1 MTVAIVFVVNT
12 VNVMTDKITA
22 GKLAKKYLRPADR
35 PQVTPASTRDLRD
48 LIPQIHENVN
58 TPTAAQLM
66 HPEVGVGEGCIRDK
80 VPYMTTDDLPQNWME
95 IMSEAAAQG
104 KGPVSLMLALN
115 ITKAGFETLLETSP
129 EFQQAYERC
138 LLLSC
143 EWWEDRGRD
152 MSVGAKGNS
161 TVWIANMVN
170 RWGWNSDKSVQAS
183 TVHSTVDSNVKATVR
198 QALTEDEL
206 DAEIKR
212 RGLDKF
218 IELNGDGNHD

>member
-1 MTVAIVFVVNT
+1 
-12 VNVMTDKITA
+12 MTDKITA
-22 GKLAKKYLRPADR
+22 DKLTKKYLPPSER
-35 PQVTPASTRDLRD
+35 PQVNSSSTRDIRNI
-48 LIPQIHENVN
+48 IPQIHENVN

-95 IMSEAAAQG
+95 IMSEVAAQG

-129 EFQQAYERC
+129 EFKQAYERC

-170 RWGWNSDKSVQAS
+170 RWGWNSDKTVQSA
-183 TVHSTVDSNVKATVR
+183 TVHSTVDSTVKASVR
-198 QALTEDEL
+198 KALTEEEI

-218 IELNGDGNHD
+218 IELSGESKND